1 MDERKI
7 PVEVFSK
14 SRPMNQVL
22 EEYMKSWERAK
33 AEAEATSPDKSEE
46 EIFADTMRCA
56 AYGIYLLGVEDGMKE
71 GTK

>member
-1 MDERKI
+1 MNERKI

-33 AEAEATSPDKSEE
+33 AEATSPDKSEE

-71 GTK
+71 ETK